1 MPVIKRKAKK
11 PNTPAK
17 APKEVVE
24 DEIDVGGVDLGLE
37 ESGRGK
43 SKFDLIQDP
52 KNFETIFQL
61 DLIRYIYHHQNWKL
75 FRIYII
81 LFQYY
86 F

>member
-24 DEIDVGGVDLGLE
+24 DEIDVGGVDLVLE

-43 SKFDLIQDP
+43 SEFDPIQNL
-52 KNFETIFQL
+52 KHFETIFQS
-61 DLIRYIYHHQNWKL
+61 DLI
-75 FRIYII
+75 
-81 LFQYY
+81 
-86 F
+86 

>member
-24 DEIDVGGVDLGLE
+24 DEIDVGGVDLVLE

-43 SKFDLIQDP
+43 SEFDNIQNP
-52 KNFETIFQL
+52 KYFETIFQS
-61 DLIRYIYHHQNWKL
+61 DLIWYICLHQKSE
-75 FRIYII
+75 FKIVS
-81 LFQYY
+81 
-86 F
+86 